1 MKKNLSVQNTKNYHN
16 LSRFVFMLC
25 LYVTLFGFTSCGDG
39 NEEVTLPHENVV
51 VETELKAVDLGLSVK
66 WANMNVGASK
76 NTDTGDYFAWGET
89 QPKAEY
95 DWSNYTWCEG
105 TSITLT
111 KYCTNESYGTID
123 NKTTLEAADD
133 AATVNWGNPWRMP
146 TVKELEEL
154 IEKCTWTWSLSRGC
168 GYIVKGPNG
177 RSIFLPAAGSR
188 AYSIRSELSSSGY
201 YWSSSL
207 DNSVYTARGNSVKFD
222 SSGYNVWTYFREA
235 GFSVRPV
242 MELLK

>member
-1 MKKNLSVQNTKNYHN
+1 MKEKLYI
-16 LSRFVFMLC
+16 LC
-25 LYVTLFGFTSCGDG
+25 FWVTLFGFTSCGGDD
-39 NEEVTLPHENVV
+39 NEDVTLPPENVV

-95 DWSNYTWCEG
+95 DWSNYKWCGG

-111 KYCTNESYGTID
+111 KYCTNESYGTVD

-133 AATVNWGNPWRMP
+133 AATVNWGNSWRMP
-146 TVKELEEL
+146 TVKEFEEL
-154 IEKCTWTWSLSRGC
+154 IEKCTWTWTLSRGC
-168 GYIVKGPNG
+168 GYIVKGPSG
-177 RSIFLPAAGSR
+177 RSIFLRAAGWR
-188 AYSIRSELSSSGY
+188 GFAWMELSSGGY

-207 DNSVYTARGNSVKFD
+207 DNSVYTARGNSFKFD
-222 SSGYNVWTYFREA
+222 SSGYSIWTYFREA

-242 MELLK
+242 TK

>member
-1 MKKNLSVQNTKNYHN
+1 MKE
-16 LSRFVFMLC
+16 RFYMLC
-25 LYVTLFGFTSCGDG
+25 LCVSLFGFTSCGDD
-39 NEEVTLPHENVV
+39 NEDVTLSPDNVA

-76 NTDTGDYFAWGET
+76 NMDTGDYFAWGET

-95 DWSNYTWCEG
+95 DWSNYKWCGG

-111 KYCTNESYGTID
+111 KYCTNESYGMVD

-133 AATVNWGNPWRMP
+133 AATVNWGNSWRMP
-146 TVKELEEL
+146 TVKEFEEL
-154 IEKCTWTWSLSRGC
+154 IEKCTWTWTLSRGC
-168 GYIVKGPNG
+168 GYIVKGPSG
-177 RSIFLPAAGSR
+177 HSIFLPAAGWRGSVR
-188 AYSIRSELSSSGY
+188 NELSSGGR

-207 DNSVYTARGNSVKFD
+207 DGSVFTARGNSVKFD
-222 SSGYNVWTYFREA
+222 SSGYSIWTYFREA

-242 MELLK
+242 TD